1 MSNTGV
7 DDDNCIKVKEDD
19 GKKRCSTVRSDKST
33 DDTDEE
39 KKKED
44 DWDKN
49 KVDNFFKNFHYQ
61 KLDEELNFQVTE
73 KLKMTKTI

>member
-1 MSNTGV
+1 V

-49 KVDNFFKNFHYQ
+49 KVDNC
-61 KLDEELNFQVTE
+61 
-73 KLKMTKTI
+73 